1 MEKTSELMTTKKG
14 EHKFEGARQT
24 KGQETQF
31 EIWEHAVWNTA
42 VSGQAASYEVLIVL

>member
-1 MEKTSELMTTKKG
+1 MFHEIVWEEVMEKTSELTTTKKG

-31 EIWEHAVWNTA
+31 EIWEHAVWNA
-42 VSGQAASYEVLIVL
+42 AISG